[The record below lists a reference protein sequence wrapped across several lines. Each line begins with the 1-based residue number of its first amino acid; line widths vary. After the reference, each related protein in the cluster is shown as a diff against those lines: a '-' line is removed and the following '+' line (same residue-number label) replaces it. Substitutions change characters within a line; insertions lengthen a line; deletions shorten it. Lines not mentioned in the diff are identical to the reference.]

1 MTDRPY
7 RICLVCMGNICRS
20 PMAEA
25 VLRAELDDAGLTGAV
40 AVDSAGTGGWHIG
53 DPMDPRARV
62 ALAERGYDGS
72 GHRARRFD
80 PDWFAERDLI
90 LAMDEDNLADLRAM
104 APDPETAA
112 RIRLFRSYDPTAND
126 DATVPDPYYGGE
138 DGFAYVLDLIESAAK
153 ALVATLDRT

>member
-53 DPMDPRARV
+53 DPMDPRARA

-104 APDPETAA
+104 TPDPETAA